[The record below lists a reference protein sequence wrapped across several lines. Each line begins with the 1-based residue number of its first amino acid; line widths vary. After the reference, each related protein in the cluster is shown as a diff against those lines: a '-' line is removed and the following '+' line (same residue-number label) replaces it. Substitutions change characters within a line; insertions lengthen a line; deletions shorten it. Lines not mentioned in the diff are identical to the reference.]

1 MYYVMSFV
9 ILTLS
14 VAYVYL
20 LIKYK
25 QEQMKVRFRIKTIE
39 DAQEHRLNCAMA
51 GGQFDIYRLIGECS
65 VKEYETFVYFAKTN
79 TLARCLYEQIVKN
92 NSVKGTRWNPYL
104 DGGIEEPYYRFKIF
118 NLIRRNQDEKNDI

>member
-118 NLIRRNQDEKNDI
+118 NLIRRNKDEDD

>member
-51 GGQFDIYRLIGECS
+51 GGEFDIYRLIGECS
-65 VKEYETFVYFAKTN
+65 VKEYETFAYFAKTN

-118 NLIRRNQDEKNDI
+118 NLIRRNKDEKNDI